1 MPRKTKSTKVRQGQM
16 TLGLTRAR
24 GASLAILAAGGI
36 GLAACGSSGSSNIAG
51 PPPGVSANSA
61 STTVAPTTTVPP
73 GFKDG
78 FWVGTGSATDQE
90 IVYVA
95 KEANFLSTDQLQS
108 AVKEYV
114 TPGLWSAMQQ
124 AMANDLAQGIVF
136 VPGTNPADPAGMK
149 PAAFTITQPPTT
161 PSGTNMTVATVQIC
175 GIDTAYGEYRS
186 TGKPVPGIIGETGP
200 ALWTVTEE
208 DTSAG
213 WRVTNIAAQVAP
225 ACPAGHT
232 VGNA

>member
-51 PPPGVSANSA
+51 PPPGVSANST

-73 GFKDG
+73 GFKNG

-95 KEANFLSTDQLQS
+95 KEGAFLTALGQPPAAAQYFTPSLWAS
-108 AVKEYV
+108 AKV
-114 TPGLWSAMQQ
+114 A
-124 AMANDLAQGIVF
+124 LAKQTSEGIVF
-136 VPGTNPADPAGMK
+136 VPGSNTSDPGGIK

-175 GIDTAYGEYRS
+175 SIDTAYGEYKS
-186 TGKPVPGIIGETGP
+186 TGKPVPGPVGETGP
-200 ALWTVTEE
+200 ELTTVNEE
-208 DTSAG
+208 LFAG
-213 WRVTNIAAQVAP
+213 KWLITNASGQAVSS
-225 ACPAGHT
+225 CPAGHSL
-232 VGNA
+232 GNA